1 MYYIAF
7 FVLRGRLMTVTTI
20 RLQPEV
26 ERGLEAM
33 SDKLHRSKNWLINQ
47 AIREFV
53 ARQELEQSRWKETL
67 TAMESVAHGKVVSG
81 EAVHDWLAS
90 WGSPSELSPPQAD
103 K

>member
-1 MYYIAF
+1 MS
-7 FVLRGRLMTVTTI
+7 VTTI

-26 ERGLEAM
+26 ESGLEAM
-33 SDKLHRSKNWLINQ
+33 SEKLQRSKNWLVNQ

-67 TAMESVAHGKVVSG
+67 IAMESVASGKVVSG
-81 EAVHDWLAS
+81 QEVQAWLET
-90 WGSPSELSPPQAD
+90 WGTANELPPPREV

>member
-1 MYYIAF
+1 MS
-7 FVLRGRLMTVTTI
+7 VTSI

-26 ERGLEAM
+26 ESGLEAM

-53 ARQELEQSRWKETL
+53 DRQETEQTRWNESL
-67 TAMESVAHGKVVSG
+67 AAMESVANGKVVSG
-81 EAVHDWLAS
+81 QAVHAWLES
-90 WGSPSELSPPQAD
+90 WGTPNEQSPPRVG

>member
-1 MYYIAF
+1 MS
-7 FVLRGRLMTVTTI
+7 VTSI

-26 ERGLEAM
+26 ESGLEAM
-33 SDKLHRSKNWLINQ
+33 SDRLQRSKNWLINQ

-67 TAMESVAHGKVVSG
+67 TGMESVAHGNVVSG
-81 EAVHDWLAS
+81 QAVHSWLES
-90 WGSPSELSPPQAD
+90 WGTSDELPPPPVD

>member
-1 MYYIAF
+1 MS
-7 FVLRGRLMTVTTI
+7 VTTV

-26 ERGLEAM
+26 ESDLEAM
-33 SDKLHRSKNWLINQ
+33 ADKLQRSKNWLINQ

-67 TAMESVAHGKVVSG
+67 AAMESVAQGQVVSD
-81 EAVHDWLAS
+81 EAVHAWLET
-90 WGSPSELSPPQAD
+90 WGSAEELPPPQAD

>member
-1 MYYIAF
+1 MS
-7 FVLRGRLMTVTTI
+7 VTTI

-26 ERGLEAM
+26 ETGLEAM
-33 SDKLHRSKNWLINQ
+33 SGTLRRSKNWLINQ

-67 TAMESVAHGKVVSG
+67 TAMESVAHGKIVSG
-81 EAVHDWLAS
+81 HAVHSWLES
-90 WGSPSELSPPQAD
+90 WGTSNELPPPQAG

>member
-1 MYYIAF
+1 MS
-7 FVLRGRLMTVTTI
+7 VTTV

-26 ERGLEAM
+26 ESGLEAM

-53 ARQELEQSRWKETL
+53 ARQELEQARWRETL
-67 TAMESVAHGKVVSG
+67 AAMESVAQGKVASG
-81 EAVHDWLAS
+81 QAVHTWLES
-90 WGSPSELSPPQAD
+90 WGASDELQPPQAG

>member
-1 MYYIAF
+1 
-7 FVLRGRLMTVTTI
+7 MTVTTV

-26 ERGLEAM
+26 ETGLETM
-33 SDKLHRSKNWLINQ
+33 VDKLHRSKNWLINQ

-81 EAVHDWLAS
+81 QAVHSWLES
-90 WGSPSELSPPQAD
+90 WGTSSELPPPQAG